1 MSKAEDINTLY
12 KRFGGNAGTYQE
24 IGANEMVGAATQ
36 RWPLLGELRPQG
48 HREAPAATRGGV
60 AVGDRQVRSFLVPPV
75 QRSVPVDPPVEQFV
89 AQVQSVETPT
99 NVAPAPAQTVSAASP
114 DDRTPVKSRQSE
126 SVQQQVSEPSVA
138 PPAPRAMFSR
148 ARDAEPTRSSRSAP
162 AAASRVPAQEEA
174 VAKPVSRSRKAK
186 ETVSEPV
193 AAPLKKTVVKKAPVK
208 TKKRDAEPEDSSS
221 LQSVF
226 NRLVPPKPEAPAAAP
241 AAAPLK
247 KLVKW

>member
-48 HREAPAATRGGV
+48 HREAPSATRGSV
-60 AVGDRQVRSFLVPPV
+60 AVGDRKVRSFLVPPV
-75 QRSVPVDPPVEQFV
+75 QRSAPVDPPVEQPV
-89 AQVQSVETPT
+89 AQVQSVPHPT
-99 NVAPAPAQTVSAASP
+99 NIASAPAQTAHAASP
-114 DDRTPVKSRQSE
+114 DRTQAKSRQSE
-126 SVQQQVSEPSVA
+126 SVQQQVPEPSVA

-162 AAASRVPAQEEA
+162 VASSRVSVEEEA
-174 VAKPVSRSRKAK
+174 TAKPVSRSRKAK
-186 ETVSEPV
+186 EPAAEPV
-193 AAPLKKTVVKKAPVK
+193 PVPVKKAMAKKAPAK
-208 TKKRDAEPEDSSS
+208 TKKRDAELEDSSS

-226 NRLVPPKPEAPAAAP
+226 NRLVPSKPEAPAAAP